1 MFLTFNV
8 NCLLIAFISATTL
21 EVCLPSPS
29 VSRFVNHFCNIWIIG
44 SSKQEVMVLA
54 ISSLFSSMMIKESVI
69 LSISSQILADLISIL
84 SDVFSDVSCWRNNFN
99 QKENKMCISQKE
111 SFNKFRFRLINRL
124 VSSWV
129 YLTVRIMV
137 VLKYLPLWLNWGPN
151 HFESRGVA
159 SLSIQFDLLVIFF
172 SLQKQTYIKFVFKQ

>member
-1 MFLTFNV
+1 MFLSFNV

-29 VSRFVNHFCNIWIIG
+29 VSRFVNHFCNIWITG

-69 LSISSQILADLISIL
+69 LSISSQMLADLISIL

-99 QKENKMCISQKE
+99 QKENKMCISQKK

-129 YLTVRIMV
+129 YLTFRIMV
-137 VLKYLPLWLNWGPN
+137 GLKYLPLWLNLGPN

-172 SLQKQTYIKFVFKQ
+172 SLSETNIH